1 MLNLPRGTQVYN
13 NQESQNIARPVNLSL
28 NIGTLIADDYGL
40 KKLERKLKDIRID
53 ENFRLGVVSGWDS

>member
-53 ENFRLGVVSGWDS
+53 ENFRLGVVSG